1 MTHEN
6 DINESANQI
15 RRDAIAKKFLEQL
28 EQDKA
33 EKRIDLLHK
42 HIEDFYNSSYFQREN
57 LTKEVE
63 DYALSSYGW
72 FRAMDVLRDLRV
84 RDKND
89 VRNVRQKLRRLAQD
103 GTLERH
109 KSRDA
114 TYRLVDQ
121 KLEEIKWW
129 EATGKEFE
137 VKLPFGME
145 RYVKLFPKNV
155 IVTAGTQNAGK
166 SAWVLDFI
174 RLNMYEHPIHVFN
187 SEVGAEELNERIRL
201 MEDINKD
208 DLKERVKF
216 YERSGEFDVVIE
228 PNAVNIIDYLEVTG
242 GEGREFFAVGN
253 AILKIYQALE
263 SGIAIIM
270 LQKNY
275 NQFLGLG
282 GSRGL
287 EKPRLYLTI
296 DSNRVK
302 IIKAKNWRGGV
313 NPNGYWAEFKLV
325 GGNEFIVTRPLG
337 PTAYDE
343 NGRKIKV

>member
-1 MTHEN
+1 MTEN
-6 DINESANQI
+6 INDSFNAVRQDE
-15 RRDAIAKKFLEQL
+15 IAKQYFEQL
-28 EQDKA
+28 EQDVIGGK
-33 EKRIDLLHK
+33 IDLLHK
-42 HIEDFYNSSYFQREN
+42 HIRDFYDSEYFCREN

-63 DYALSSYGW
+63 DYACSSYGW
-72 FRAMDVLRDLRV
+72 FRALDVLRDLRV

-121 KLEEIKWW
+121 SLEEIKWW
-129 EATGKEFE
+129 EATGQEFV

-145 RYVKLFPKNV
+145 RFVKIFPKNIIMV
-155 IVTAGTQNAGK
+155 AGTQNAGK
-166 SAWVLDFI
+166 TSWALDFI
-174 RLNMYEHPIHVFN
+174 RLNMHKHLIHVFN
-187 SEVGAEELNERIRL
+187 SEVGMEELNERVQL
-201 MEDINKD
+201 MKDINKD
-208 DLKERVKF
+208 NLRKKVKF
-216 YERSGEFDVVIE
+216 YERSGEFDAVIE
-228 PNAVNIIDYLEVTG
+228 PNAINIIDYLEVTG
-242 GEGREFFAVGN
+242 GEGREFFAVGDT
-253 AILKIYQALE
+253 ILKIYQALE
-263 SGIAIIM
+263 TGIAIIM

-296 DSNRVK
+296 DNNRIK
-302 IIKAKNWRGGV
+302 IVKAKNWRGTH
-313 NPNGYWAEFKLV
+313 NPNGDYAEFKLV

-337 PTAYDE
+337 PMAYDE
-343 NGRKIKV
+343 NGKQVKI